1 MISDAY
7 RFVVPLLAVAAGFAY
22 WHFPIAATILVL
34 AAGFVFFFFRNPR
47 RVIPAGNNIIVSPA
61 DGKIVKIS
69 QIPVEGETK
78 GGHQISIFLSI
89 FDVHV
94 NRSPIDGAVERFQY
108 KRGKFKVAFDDEAS
122 RVNEQ
127 NIITI
132 CGQGIQIIVKQVA
145 GLIARRVVCWK
156 QPGNVLHR
164 GELIGLIRFGSRVDV
179 ILPDNV
185 KILVRIG
192 DRVKGGSSILG
203 ECL

>member
-7 RFVVPLLAVAAGFAY
+7 RFVVPLLVAAAGFAY
-22 WHFPIAATILVL
+22 WHFRVAAVVLVL
-34 AAGFVFFFFRNPR
+34 AAGFVCFFFRNPR
-47 RVIPAGNNIIVSPA
+47 RAVPAGNNVIVSPA

-69 QIPVEGETK
+69 RTPSEGETN

-94 NRSPIDGAVERFQY
+94 NRSPIDGTVQNFQY
-108 KRGKFKVAFDDEAS
+108 KRGRFKVAFDDEAS
-122 RVNEQ
+122 HVNEQ
-127 NIITI
+127 NVITI
-132 CGQGIQIIVKQVA
+132 FGQGIQIIVKQVA

-156 QPGNVLHR
+156 QPGNVLRR

-179 ILPDNV
+179 IFPNNV
-185 KILVRIG
+185 KILVRVG

>member
-7 RFVVPLLAVAAGFAY
+7 RFVVPLLVAAAGLAY
-22 WHFPIAATILVL
+22 GHFPVAAMVLVL
-34 AAGFVFFFFRNPR
+34 AAGFVCYFFRNPR
-47 RVIPAGNNIIVSPA
+47 RRIPAGSNVIVSPA
-61 DGKIVKIS
+61 DGRIVKIS
-69 QIPVEGETK
+69 RMTSGEDISS
-78 GGHQISIFLSI
+78 GHQISIFLSI

-94 NRSPIDGAVERFQY
+94 NRSPIDGIVQKLQY
-108 KRGKFKVAFDDEAS
+108 KHGKFKVAFDDEAS
-122 RVNEQ
+122 RLNEQ
-127 NIITI
+127 NVITI
-132 CGQGIQIIVKQVA
+132 CGQGIPIIVKQVA

-156 QPGNVLHR
+156 QPGNPLYR

-185 KILVRIG
+185 KVLVRVG